1 MWEWGSQVLCSVP
14 FRPPTTWALLS
25 AGAEQQGMGHG
36 PGSEQVP
43 GGTQKLMLGG
53 GGTWPPTHSLHRESE
68 PPKTRIL
75 LAQSSLQV
83 TAAPADSGT
92 PDLMRNP
99 EPEPPS

>member
-53 GGTWPPTHSLHRESE
+53 GGT
-68 PPKTRIL
+68 
-75 LAQSSLQV
+75 
-83 TAAPADSGT
+83 
-92 PDLMRNP
+92 
-99 EPEPPS
+99 